1 MGWLPPA
8 YFDTLYLTYAFVNK
22 KKCANLRF
30 KLAKKKCANLKKKE
44 NRDFN
49 LVQAFGSYSKNF
61 EKLKKKKIYIY
72 IYIQKNLLLFLIK
85 KEVNEKKND

>member
-30 KLAKKKCANLKKKE
+30 KLAKKKKKKK

-61 EKLKKKKIYIY
+61 EKLKKKKNIYIY
-72 IYIQKNLLLFLIK
+72 IYIYK
-85 KEVNEKKND
+85 KIYCYF

>member
-1 MGWLPPA
+1 MGRLPPA

-30 KLAKKKCANLKKKE
+30 KLAKKKKKMKIEILIWSKLLEAIVKISKSKKK
-44 NRDFN
+44 
-49 LVQAFGSYSKNF
+49 
-61 EKLKKKKIYIY
+61 IY

-85 KEVNEKKND
+85 REVNEKK